1 MDYVKIVNKPKKAY
15 FSMEINIVR
24 ISTDM
29 KAYSSRLHF
38 LVPTTNGAKE
48 NFFDVK
54 REKIGTPDFVNIS
67 HKNI

>member
-29 KAYSSRLHF
+29 KVYSSRLHF

-54 REKIGTPDFVNIS
+54 G
-67 HKNI
+67 